1 LVVFV
6 PLHTM
11 FDVSRGLNVVKVRQL
26 DYNALQ
32 GQGFN
37 GSIGPLVSRLY
48 AQTSGNAK
56 ALPLEV
62 RDPQ

>member
-1 LVVFV
+1 
-6 PLHTM
+6 M